1 MSDFVESALRNC
13 NAALQNRSM
22 QALLGRS
29 FRNSGKIKRHG
40 NRSQIFGAASG
51 KFYRNCPNQGQELAG
66 FFREISGNAGRYPQL
81 SQTRRCP
88 PRRPH
93 RHRCEYRDAR
103 GCQIGPLVT
112 ARGGLLK
119 LLKIYFALPLESLS
133 VADFWTA
140 LHHPAADTHAF
151 KTGFHIVVGLLT
163 AVFHVFG
170 TGAGQ
175 GPRLGAP
182 RLAHQCLHR
191 APPDRRGQCREPLFE
206 RGRHAHTLFS
216 GCSRCSTRASCDETR
231 RRAPLLL
238 TSRPDWAAFIASLF
252 APAPREKP

>member
-1 MSDFVESALRNC
+1 MD
-13 NAALQNRSM
+13 
-22 QALLGRS
+22 
-29 FRNSGKIKRHG
+29 
-40 NRSQIFGAASG
+40 
-51 KFYRNCPNQGQELAG
+51 P
-66 FFREISGNAGRYPQL
+66 
-81 SQTRRCP
+81 
-88 PRRPH
+88 
-93 RHRCEYRDAR
+93 AR
-103 GCQIGPLVT
+103 

-140 LHHPAADTHAF
+140 LHQPAADTHAF

-170 TGAGQ
+170 LEPILSGPALVKGLVYSLLVWLTNAFIVLPRIGEGSAGSRYLSAA
-175 GPRLGAP
+175 GMTYFA
-182 RLAHQCLHR
+182 A
-191 APPDRRGQCREPLFE
+191 
-206 RGRHAHTLFS
+206 AHTLFS